1 VPDRRLLLIRLT
13 CALLA
18 GVLLLPAA
26 ASAAPVTVEAESL
39 ATGSGG
45 TFADTGASS
54 GRALRIWSNG
64 AATGTLQSRATRRI
78 SVRARAESCD
88 GAPRMVVSVAGK
100 VVLEQTVSAS
110 AWTEYAADVSLTDG
124 AHALEIRFTNDFNRT
139 GCDWNLLVDRVLATS
154 VAIKRPGESDGTC
167 NGGPSAGTFWPEYAL
182 GLASRATG

>member
-1 VPDRRLLLIRLT
+1 M
-13 CALLA
+13 
-18 GVLLLPAA
+18 LLLPAA

-54 GRALRIWSNG
+54 DRALRIWSNG

-124 AHALEIRFTNDFNRT
+124 APRAR
-139 GCDWNLLVDRVLATS
+139 GPA
-154 VAIKRPGESDGTC
+154 ARPPAPS
-167 NGGPSAGTFWPEYAL
+167 GPSTPSDSHPAQRADGELSSSRPADVAQLVEHFTRNEGVAGSSPAVGSEKPRKSSVSTT
-182 GLASRATG
+182 S